1 MYTSES
7 VKTKSA
13 LYSTSKPLLSNPRS
27 EPKEENSSFI
37 QILMSR
43 AKLITI
49 LTFVIGH
56 VIAASG
62 NVEIFVSQTKVL
74 GSSRIGQAS
83 LLLPLEDSESFMVQ
97 AGQPLILHPT
107 WYSFIVIL
115 YLGYRK
121 N

>member
-1 MYTSES
+1 MYMTES
-7 VKTKSA
+7 AKTKSNS
-13 LYSTSKPLLSNPRS
+13 LYSPSKPLLAEKDAQSKA
-27 EPKEENSSFI
+27 KESSLS
-37 QILMSR
+37 QTLMGR

-62 NVEIFVSQTKVL
+62 NVEIFASQTKVL

-83 LLLPLEDSESFMVQ
+83 LLLPLEDNDSFMVQ

-107 WYSFIVIL
+107 W
-115 YLGYRK
+115 
-121 N
+121 

>member
-1 MYTSES
+1 MYMTES
-7 VKTKSA
+7 AKIKSTT
-13 LYSTSKPLLSNPRS
+13 LYSASKPLLSQSNLKS
-27 EPKEENSSFI
+27 KEESSLA

-62 NVEIFVSQTKVL
+62 NVEIFASQAKVL

-83 LLLPLEDSESFMVQ
+83 LLLPLEDSEFFLVQ

-107 WYSFIVIL
+107 WYDSL
-115 YLGYRK
+115 L
-121 N
+121 